1 KLNITARIITNSDCC
16 RGVLMTLVFI
26 KILIEI
32 MFVIND
38 WSYKLDRGRYCGEI
52 NLHIRMC
59 GF

>member
-1 KLNITARIITNSDCC
+1 
-16 RGVLMTLVFI
+16 MTLVFI